1 MAIASD
7 PRNHPAREATTVQA
21 SPAKLAEAGPGL
33 FGRAARIFG
42 RKTN

>member
-1 MAIASD
+1 MAMASD
-7 PRNHPAREATTVQA
+7 PRHHPVREKAAVQA
-21 SPAKLAEAGPGL
+21 SPAKPAEAGPGL

>member
-1 MAIASD
+1 MAMAAD
-7 PRNHPAREATTVQA
+7 PRNHPARETTTVQA
-21 SPAKLAEAGPGL
+21 SPAKPAEAGPGL